1 MYTNSNLVTD
11 TNLSPNHS
19 GERVEPISRLTIHCF
34 VGQVT
39 AKRGL
44 EVFLPKS
51 RKASC
56 NYVVGFDG
64 SVGLCVEE
72 KNRSWCTSSNYNDQ
86 KAITIEAASN
96 NVNPYDFTD
105 ACYNKLIE
113 LSVDICNRNGK
124 NVLVYI
130 PNKDEALKY
139 KPKDNELLITLHKWY
154 ANKACPG
161 PWFISKLPEF
171 VNEVNK
177 RLGNVEIKPNNE
189 VKQSD
194 NETIIWDYLK
204 SKINNS
210 YGVAGLMGNLQA
222 ESALRPNNLQN
233 SYETKLGYN
242 DDTYTQAVDNGSY
255 TNFVHDSAGYGL
267 AQWTYWSR
275 KQNLLNFKNNSNKSI
290 GDLTLQL
297 DFLFNELSTSYKGV
311 LNGLVNSKSVKEAS
325 DLVLTQFERP
335 KDQSD
340 NVKNKRCQLGQDIY
354 NRHVDLTTQ
363 QNNDIIY
370 IVKPGDTLSK
380 IAKQY
385 NTTYQKIAVDNKIAN
400 PNVIRVGQKLTIK
413 P

>member
-86 KAITIEAASN
+86 RAITIESASN

-130 PNKDEALKY
+130 ENKDDALKY

-177 RLGNVEIKPNNE
+177 RLGNVEIKPNDE
-189 VKQSD
+189 VKQTD

-233 SYETKLGYN
+233 SYESKLGYN

-290 GDLTLQL
+290 GDLSLQL

-311 LNGLVNSKSVKEAS
+311 LNGLVNSRSVKEAS

-340 NVKNKRCQLGQDIY
+340 NVKNKRSQLGQDIY
-354 NRHVDLTTQ
+354 NRHADLTIP

-385 NTTYQKIAVDNKIAN
+385 NTTYQKIAKDNKIAN